1 MNLENLTDQYFSWLR
16 SKTTTK
22 QIDGWTEITTPYIDR
37 HNDYIQIYVRK
48 HNEEWILTDAGE
60 TLSDLALSGCTLET
74 PRRKALLQNTLN
86 GFGMHIENGAITVKS
101 TDSQYPLRKHSLI
114 QAMLSV
120 NDLFYLARPNV
131 ENFFFEDVALWM
143 DSQEIRYTAGFKFS
157 GRTGFDHRFDFV
169 VPKSKTQPERILGA
183 INNPAKAPI
192 SAMIMSWEDTK
203 ETRSSDSIAY
213 AILND
218 REKRIADEM
227 VDALQSY
234 NITPIAWSQREQYR
248 DRLAA

>member
-74 PRRKALLQNTLN
+74 PRRKALLQTTLN
-86 GFGMHIENGAITVKS
+86 GFGMYIENGAITVKS
-101 TDSQYPLRKHSLI
+101 TDSQYPLRKHSLV

-131 ENFFFEDVALWM
+131 ENFFSRTSHCGWTVK
-143 DSQEIRYTAGFKFS
+143 KF
-157 GRTGFDHRFDFV
+157 
-169 VPKSKTQPERILGA
+169 A
-183 INNPAKAPI
+183 IPQGLNFLVEP
-192 SAMIMSWEDTK
+192 
-203 ETRSSDSIAY
+203 DSI
-213 AILND
+213 IGL
-218 REKRIADEM
+218 IS
-227 VDALQSY
+227 SY
-234 NITPIAWSQREQYR
+234 RSQKHSLSGSCAPSTIRQ
-248 DRLAA
+248 RLRSVP

>member
-1 MNLENLTDQYFSWLR
+1 MED
-16 SKTTTK
+16 
-22 QIDGWTEITTPYIDR
+22 
-37 HNDYIQIYVRK
+37 
-48 HNEEWILTDAGE
+48 
-60 TLSDLALSGCTLET
+60 
-74 PRRKALLQNTLN
+74 
-86 GFGMHIENGAITVKS
+86 GAITVKS

-143 DSQEIRYTAGFKFS
+143 DSQEIRYTAGLKFS

-169 VPKSKTQPERILGA
+169 VPKSKTQPERILRA
-183 INNPAKAPI
+183 INNPAKDPI
-192 SAMIMSWEDTK
+192 STMIMSWEDTK
-203 ETRSSDSIAY
+203 ETRPSDSIAF

-218 REKRIADEM
+218 REKKIANEM
-227 VDALQSY
+227 VDALRNY
-234 NITPIAWSQREQYR
+234 HITPIAWSQREQYR

>member
-74 PRRKALLQNTLN
+74 PRRKALLQTTLN
-86 GFGMHIENGAITVKS
+86 GFGMHIDNGAITVKS

-143 DSQEIRYTAGFKFS
+143 DSQEIRYTPGFKFS

-169 VPKSKTQPERILGA
+169 VPKSKTQPERILRA

>member
-48 HNEEWILTDAGE
+48 DKDEWILTDDGE
-60 TLSDLALSGCTLET
+60 TLSDLALSGCTLDT
-74 PRRKALLQNTLN
+74 PRRKALLQTTLN
-86 GFGMHIENGAITVKS
+86 SFGMHMEDGAITVKS

-143 DSQEIRYTAGFKFS
+143 DSQEIRYTAGLKFS

-169 VPKSKTQPERILGA
+169 VPKSKTQPERILRA
-183 INNPAKAPI
+183 INNPAKDPI
-192 SAMIMSWEDTK
+192 STMIMSWEDTK
-203 ETRSSDSIAY
+203 ETRPSDSIAF

-218 REKRIADEM
+218 REKKIANEM
-227 VDALQSY
+227 VDALRNY
-234 NITPIAWSQREQYR
+234 HITPIAWSQREQYR